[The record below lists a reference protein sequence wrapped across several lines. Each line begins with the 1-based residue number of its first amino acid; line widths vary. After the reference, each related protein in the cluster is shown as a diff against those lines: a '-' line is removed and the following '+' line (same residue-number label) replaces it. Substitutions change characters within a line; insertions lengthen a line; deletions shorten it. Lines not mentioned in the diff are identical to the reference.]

1 MNQITSW
8 GEAALTSVAA
18 ALALLLA
25 AVPRVIGFLLILLI
39 GWFLANLIARLVAGL
54 LRRVNFNSL
63 ADRSGI
69 TGFVAGMGIETDAAG
84 FIALIV
90 KWFIRLIALVVAFDA
105 LGLPAVSEVLRTFL
119 LWIPNLIVGVLVLVI
134 GGLLANAAAGLVRG
148 AASQAGLGNAN
159 MLATIAKTAVWI
171 FAIVVA
177 VNQIGIASTLV
188 NTLFMGVVGA
198 AAVALG
204 LAFGLGG
211 QGTARQIVET
221 WYARA
226 GEADTARLQDAA
238 QAAARMATPRS
249 DPMTPGIDIPPAE
262 PGAKRGPVF

>member
-1 MNQITSW
+1 MNEISSW

-18 ALALLLA
+18 ALALFLA
-25 AVPRVIGFLLILLI
+25 AVPRVLGFLIILLV
-39 GWFLANLIARLVAGL
+39 GWLLANLIAGLVAKL

-69 TGFVAGMGIETDAAG
+69 TGFVAGMGIQTDASG

-119 LWIPNLIVGVLVLVI
+119 LWIPNLVVGVLVLVI

-148 AASQAGLGNAN
+148 AASQAWLGNAN
-159 MLATIAKTAVWI
+159 MLASVAKTAVWI

-177 VNQIGIASTLV
+177 VNQIGVATTLV

-198 AAVALG
+198 AALALG
-204 LAFGLGG
+204 LSFGLGG
-211 QGTARQIVET
+211 QNTARRIVDA
-221 WYARA
+221 WYERA
-226 GEADTARLQDAA
+226 GQADTGRLQDAA
-238 QAAARMATPRS
+238 QAAARMAS
-249 DPMTPGIDIPPAE
+249 PGNDIPPAE
-262 PGAKRGPVF
+262 PGSKRGPVF

>member
-1 MNQITSW
+1 MNNISNW

-18 ALALLLA
+18 ALAMFMA
-25 AVPRVIGFLLILLI
+25 AVPRVIGFILILVI

-54 LRRVNFNSL
+54 LRRVNFNGL

-69 TGFVAGMGIETDAAG
+69 TGFVSGMGIDTDASG

-105 LGLPAVSEVLRTFL
+105 LGLPAVSDVLRTFL
-119 LWIPNLIVGVLVLVI
+119 LWIPNLVVGVLVLVI
-134 GGLLANAAAGLVRG
+134 GGLLANAASGLVRG
-148 AASQAGLGNAN
+148 AAAQAGLGNAN
-159 MLATIAKTAVWI
+159 MLASIAKTAVWI

-177 VNQIGIASTLV
+177 VNQIGVATTLV

-198 AAVALG
+198 AAMALG
-204 LAFGLGG
+204 LSFGLGG
-211 QGTARQIVET
+211 QNTARQIVDA

-226 GEADTARLQDAA
+226 KEADPGRLQE
-238 QAAARMATPRS
+238 AARTAGRMASDTVGDTPPS
-249 DPMTPGIDIPPAE
+249 
-262 PGAKRGPVF
+262 GPV

>member
-1 MNQITSW
+1 MNEITSW

-18 ALALLLA
+18 ALASFLA
-25 AVPRVIGFLLILLI
+25 AVPRVLGFIIILLV
-39 GWFLANLIARLVAGL
+39 GWFLANLIAGLVAKL

-69 TGFVAGMGIETDAAG
+69 TGFVAGMGIQTDASG

-119 LWIPNLIVGVLVLVI
+119 LWIPNLVVGVLVLVI

-159 MLATIAKTAVWI
+159 MLASVAKTAVWI

-177 VNQIGIASTLV
+177 VNQIGVATTLV

-198 AAVALG
+198 AALALG
-204 LAFGLGG
+204 LSFGLGG
-211 QGTARQIVET
+211 QNTARRIVDG
-221 WYARA
+221 WYERAARA
-226 GEADTARLQDAA
+226 DTGRLQDAA
-238 QAAARMATPRS
+238 QAAARMAA
-249 DPMTPGIDIPPAE
+249 PGNDIPPAE
-262 PGAKRGPVF
+262 PGSKRGPVF

>member
-1 MNQITSW
+1 MNQITNW

-18 ALALLLA
+18 ALALFLA
-25 AVPRVIGFLLILLI
+25 AIPRVLGFLLILLI

-119 LWIPNLIVGVLVLVI
+119 LWIPNLVVGVLVLVI

-148 AASQAGLGNAN
+148 AASQAGLGNEN

-198 AAVALG
+198 AAIALG

-211 QGTARQIVET
+211 QATARQIVDG

-226 GEADTARLQDAA
+226 GRADAAKLQDAA
-238 QAAARMATPRS
+238 QTSARMAV
-249 DPMTPGIDIPPAE
+249 PGNDSLPGE
-262 PGAKRGPVF
+262 PGPRRGPVI

>member
-1 MNQITSW
+1 MNEISNW

-18 ALALLLA
+18 ALALFLA
-25 AVPRVIGFLLILLI
+25 AVPRVIGFILILII
-39 GWFLANLIARLVAGL
+39 GWFLANLVARLVAGL

-69 TGFVAGMGIETDAAG
+69 TGFVSGMGIETDAAG
-84 FIALIV
+84 FMALIV

-119 LWIPNLIVGVLVLVI
+119 LWIPNLVVGVLVLVI

-148 AASQAGLGNAN
+148 AASQAQLGNAN
-159 MLATIAKTAVWI
+159 MLASIAKTAVWI

-177 VNQIGIASTLV
+177 VNQIGIATTLV

-198 AAVALG
+198 AALALG
-204 LAFGLGG
+204 LSFGLGG
-211 QGTARQIVET
+211 QNTARQIVDA

-226 GEADTARLQDAA
+226 QQADTGRLQDAA
-238 QAAARMATPRS
+238 QAAARMAA
-249 DPMTPGIDIPPAE
+249 PGSGVPPAE
-262 PGAKRGPVF
+262 PGSRL

>member
-1 MNQITSW
+1 MNNISNW

-18 ALALLLA
+18 ALAMFLA
-25 AVPRVIGFLLILLI
+25 AVPRVIGFILILLI
-39 GWFLANLIARLVAGL
+39 GWFLANLIAGLVAGL

-69 TGFVAGMGIETDAAG
+69 TGFVAGMGVETDASG

-105 LGLPAVSEVLRTFL
+105 LGLPAVSDVLRTFL
-119 LWIPNLIVGVLVLVI
+119 LWIPNLVVGVLVLVI

-148 AASQAGLGNAN
+148 AASQSGLGNAN
-159 MLATIAKTAVWI
+159 MLAAIAKTAVWI

-177 VNQIGIASTLV
+177 VNQIGVATTLV

-198 AAVALG
+198 AALALG
-204 LAFGLGG
+204 LSFGLGG
-211 QGTARQIVET
+211 QTTARQVVDG
-221 WYARA
+221 WYSRARQV
-226 GEADTARLQDAA
+226 DTGRLQDAA
-238 QAAARMATPRS
+238 QAAARMAAPGSSTPPS
-249 DPMTPGIDIPPAE
+249 E
-262 PGAKRGPVF
+262 PGSRL